1 MRGTDI
7 HLSVITV
14 TYNCR
19 ELLPRTLKSVSE
31 QTFPSVEHII
41 VDGASTDGTLELIR
55 EYLELSI
62 ENEARP
68 GAWISEPDKGIY
80 DAMNKGLHMARGKYV
95 LFLNAGDTF
104 YSNDTLNEVFS
115 GSGSVAAAADP
126 GEAGSGPAAATGPG
140 ETGSSPAA
148 ANTAGA
154 DIYYGQTK
162 LTDRE
167 GRITG
172 DRRLRAPEQLNWRS
186 FRYGMLVCHQ
196 SFIVRRAIAP
206 EYDLSWQ
213 ICADIDWCIRC
224 MKAAEK
230 IKNSHVYISCFLE
243 GGVSR
248 QQEKKA
254 WRERFAIM
262 KNHYGL
268 GVALLSHLYIALRF
282 LWQRGR

>member
-1 MRGTDI
+1 MSTDI

-14 TYNCR
+14 TFNCR
-19 ELLPRTLKSVSE
+19 ELLPRTLESVQAQAFS
-31 QTFPSVEHII
+31 SIEHII

-55 EYLELSI
+55 E
-62 ENEARP
+62 NEAYL

-80 DAMNKGLHMARGKYV
+80 DAMNKGLRMARGKYV

-104 YSNDTLNEVFS
+104 YSEGTLLEVFS
-115 GSGSVAAAADP
+115 APAAGEASIVSGEAISGSGEAISGS
-126 GEAGSGPAAATGPG
+126 GEANTVFGEANSGS
-140 ETGSSPAA
+140 
-148 ANTAGA
+148 A

-162 LTDRE
+162 LTDLE

-172 DRRLRAPEQLNWRS
+172 DRRLKAPEQLNWRS

-206 EYDLSWQ
+206 EYDLSWR

-230 IKNSHVYISCFLE
+230 IENTHSYISCFLE
-243 GGVSR
+243 GGISR

-254 WRERFAIM
+254 WKERFAIM
-262 KNHYGL
+262 KKYYGL
-268 GVALLSHLYIALRF
+268 GETLLSHLYIAFRF
-282 LWQRGR
+282 LRH